1 MMQRCSHKKD
11 DNPEA
16 LTEFAYAF
24 ICSLE
29 AYRDDPD
36 FELFDLMLS
45 GAVHPSIMKDQREM
59 LHNLEG
65 LTRACHE
72 SSGNPEEDKHRRKGA
87 LDKKEQVSR
96 RVIRAVLEVVFPDKK
111 PSRHDGLR
119 QALYLTFQMLS
130 DAA

>member
-1 MMQRCSHKKD
+1 MKLRFQEKSH

-45 GAVHPSIMKDQREM
+45 GAVHPSVLRDQREM
-59 LHNLEG
+59 LANIEALM
-65 LTRACHE
+65 RACQEVSPPGHDE
-72 SSGNPEEDKHRRKGA
+72 EKGRKTRSGAPSQP
-87 LDKKEQVSR
+87 KEQVSR
-96 RVIRAVLEVVFPDKK
+96 RIIPAEGA
-111 PSRHDGLR
+111 S
-119 QALYLTFQMLS
+119 Q
-130 DAA
+130 